1 MIIIL
6 ICNYVTEFAQV
17 INMPTSL
24 ISVSRPTS
32 KVDGQA
38 HQRTG
43 EPSTGQPPVSS
54 ADLLRGH
61 KTVAIAHNGMLYT
74 LQTTKL
80 GKLILTK

>member
-6 ICNYVTEFAQV
+6 ICNYLTDFARM

-24 ISVSRPTS
+24 ISTSRRAS
-32 KVDGQA
+32 KANDQA
-38 HQRTG
+38 HHRNAELG
-43 EPSTGQPPVSS
+43 AAQPPVSS

-74 LQTTKL
+74 LQATKM